1 MQLGGFKITMQLYY
15 IRHGQS
21 GNNLLWE
28 QTGSNAGR
36 SVDPELSP
44 LGQQQAVLLADF
56 IKSRGQGVEKREI
69 DFQNVAG
76 FNLTHIY
83 TSLMIRA
90 VATAQ
95 PIARALGLPLVAW
108 KDLHE
113 TGGIYQENKE
123 TGEFTGMPGKNRAY
137 FEGWYPD
144 LVLPADLGPAGW
156 WNRSHETP
164 EERFPRA
171 KRVLAELLKL
181 HGGTEDRVALVS
193 HGGFYQYFME
203 AIMGLP
209 EVKYHWFGLSN
220 TAISRIDFNS
230 PEITIVYLNQVDF
243 LPHSLIT

>member
-1 MQLGGFKITMQLYY
+1 MQLYY

-28 QTGSNAGR
+28 RTGSNAGR
-36 SVDPELSP
+36 SVDPELSH
-44 LGQQQAVLLADF
+44 LGQQQATLLADF
-56 IKSRGQGVEKREI
+56 IKSRGKGIEKRDI

-90 VATAQ
+90 ISTAQ
-95 PIARALGLPLVAW
+95 PIARELGLPLVAW

-137 FEGWYPD
+137 FDGFYPN
-144 LVLPADLGPAGW
+144 LILPTDLGPEGW
-156 WNRSHETP
+156 WNRPHETP

-171 KRVLAELLKL
+171 KRVLAELLRR

-193 HGGFYQYFME
+193 HGGFYQYFLG
-203 AIMGLP
+203 AVLGLP
-209 EVKYHWFGLSN
+209 EIKNNWFAFSN
-220 TAISRIDFNS
+220 TGISRIDFN
-230 PEITIVYLNQVDF
+230 PPVITIVYLNRVEF
-243 LPHSLIT
+243 LPPSLIT

>member
-1 MQLGGFKITMQLYY
+1 MQLYY

-21 GNNLLWE
+21 ENNLLWE
-28 QTGSNAGR
+28 QTGSNARR

-44 LGQQQAVLLADF
+44 LGQQQAALLADF
-56 IKSRGQGVEKREI
+56 IKSRGQGVVKHDI

-83 TSLMIRA
+83 TSLMVRA

-137 FEGWYPD
+137 FEGCYPD
-144 LVLPADLGPAGW
+144 LVLPADLGPEGW
-156 WNRSHETP
+156 WNRPQEIP
-164 EERFPRA
+164 KEWFPRA
-171 KRVLAELLKL
+171 KHVLAELLRR
-181 HGGTEDRVALVS
+181 HGGTEHRVALVS
-193 HGGFYQYFME
+193 HGGFYQYFLG
-203 AIMGLP
+203 AVLGLP
-209 EVKYHWFGLSN
+209 EVKNNWFGFSN
-220 TAISRIDFNS
+220 TAISRIDFN
-230 PEITIVYLNQVDF
+230 PPVTTIVYLNQVDF
-243 LPHSLIT
+243 LPTSLIT